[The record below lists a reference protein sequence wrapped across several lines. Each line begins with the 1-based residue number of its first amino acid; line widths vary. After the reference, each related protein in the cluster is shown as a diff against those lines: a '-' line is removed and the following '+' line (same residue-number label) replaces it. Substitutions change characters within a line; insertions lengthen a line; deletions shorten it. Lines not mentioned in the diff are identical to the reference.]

1 MSTNHAAGRRFTAAT
16 PTTISPCTALHAA
29 VRMLAPARREPVRL
43 GRQQPSL
50 KPIVAPAVTSHSG
63 PARVHALRPAGLRA
77 SPPAA
82 APTLAAPAYLPLP
95 TAPTATAPATTSTTP
110 TTGAAAVRLR
120 PYVCHV
126 CTRRFSRLEH
136 LHRHH
141 RTHTGERP
149 NACRF
154 PGCTRRFARSD
165 ELIRHERVHTRP
177 AKGRAAGGKSRGARK
192 AATSMTPSL
201 AETSRSATPEIVEDA
216 PMDEAAAAALVQ
228 ISMAAV
234 AARDVE
240 PEQPDAHHH
249 DHHLAS
255 PVSPASTPV
264 EHLHHHYDHS
274 PAMDSTGMWSPPS
287 HASERRDSTVSTASS
302 TGTPTTHTCPHAGCG
317 KTFSRNAHL
326 TRHLLNHAPTRSYA
340 CAQCGRQFF
349 RRDCWREHVR
359 GVHAMVPPPE
369 PVPVVPQPATPAW
382 AWTPYPSPVA
392 SPQMLRASPV
402 PRASAGAAPWAGVV
416 LPRPGV
422 GGSVPPMMMMVP
434 PPVQEREGGVVLPP
448 LAPTAAAPQHGL
460 ARLPSLR
467 NAVLLEYAAEDE
479 AAVSGGA
486 PHSLVLSPI
495 LVTSSLF

>member
-1 MSTNHAAGRRFTAAT
+1 MLSMLAT
-16 PTTISPCTALHAA
+16 PAA
-29 VRMLAPARREPVRL
+29 
-43 GRQQPSL
+43 
-50 KPIVAPAVTSHSG
+50 
-63 PARVHALRPAGLRA
+63 
-77 SPPAA
+77 PAA
-82 APTLAAPAYLPLP
+82 AAPAISAPAYVPLP
-95 TAPTATAPATTSTTP
+95 AGPTATAPTTTTSTP

-177 AKGRAAGGKSRGARK
+177 AKGRAAGGKGRGARK
-192 AATSMTPSL
+192 AATSATPSS

-216 PMDEAAAAALVQ
+216 PMDAAAAAALVQ

-234 AARDVE
+234 AAREVE
-240 PEQPDAHHH
+240 PEPHAHHH
-249 DHHLAS
+249 HHHLAS
-255 PVSPASTPV
+255 PMSPASTPI
-264 EHLHHHYDHS
+264 EHLHHHDDHAPS
-274 PAMDSTGMWSPPS
+274 SSMDSTSMWSPPD
-287 HASERRDSTVSTASS
+287 HASERRDSTASTSSSS
-302 TGTPTTHTCPHAGCG
+302 TGTTTHTCPHAGCG

-369 PVPVVPQPATPAW
+369 PVPVVPHPATPAW

-392 SPQMLRASPV
+392 SPQMPRANPV
-402 PRASAGAAPWAGVV
+402 PRTASAAAPWAGVV

-422 GGSVPPMMMMVP
+422 GGNVPPMISPMMMMP
-434 PPVQEREGGVVLPP
+434 AQEREGTVVLPP
-448 LAPTAAAPQHGL
+448 LAPAAAAPQHGL

-467 NAVLLEYAAEDE
+467 NAVPLEYAAEDE
-479 AAVSGGA
+479 AAVPGGA